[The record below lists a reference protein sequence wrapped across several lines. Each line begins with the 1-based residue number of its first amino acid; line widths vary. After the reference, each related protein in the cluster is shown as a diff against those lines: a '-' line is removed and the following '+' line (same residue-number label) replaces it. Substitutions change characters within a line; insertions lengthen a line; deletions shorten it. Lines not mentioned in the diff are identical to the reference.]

1 VGDPPRCSIIHPHLL
16 EAAMSKN
23 VTLVHPDGERTYT
36 TSDPGEIN
44 NLKVRGYT
52 EAKEPKKSAKSDD
65 KK

>member
-1 VGDPPRCSIIHPHLL
+1 
-16 EAAMSKN
+16 MSKN
-23 VTLVHPDGERTYT
+23 VTLVHPDSERTYT

-65 KK
+65 KKS